1 LAGLTPVCDIYQP
14 IYVRSVFV
22 EIIMA
27 GPIIGGLGSLA
38 GPVLGAIVNKPLAV
52 LIRGFLSAERSG
64 SSLIVYGSFL
74 ILAIMFMP
82 RGLAGCST
90 RSTILTRKSTQSK
103 SGGSQSG
110 SA

>member
-1 LAGLTPVCDIYQP
+1 MYVTFIEPPQVFDLGLN
-14 IYVRSVFV
+14 V

-38 GPVLGAIVNKPLAV
+38 GPVLGALVNKPLAV

-82 RGLAGCST
+82 RGLAGVLH
-90 RSTILTRKSTQSK
+90 TIYNKLSRKSTESK